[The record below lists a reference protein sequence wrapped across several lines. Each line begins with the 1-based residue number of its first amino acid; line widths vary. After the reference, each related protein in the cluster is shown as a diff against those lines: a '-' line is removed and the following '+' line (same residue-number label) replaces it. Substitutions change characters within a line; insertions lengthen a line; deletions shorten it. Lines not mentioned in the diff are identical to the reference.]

1 MTDMGAAQIC
11 LDDLVFALEAED
23 TARIVK
29 QNKPPGVPERARH
42 VFSVTIMRGEGI
54 LTKGLGKGADGF
66 VVVTDTQTGERLIK
80 TRTVLGQ
87 EDPRW

>member
-1 MTDMGAAQIC
+1 MYAAQGC
-11 LDDLVFALEAED
+11 LDDLVFALEADE

-29 QNKPPGVPERARH
+29 QHKLSGPADKNRH
-42 VFSVTIMRGEGI
+42 VFTVNILRGEGI
-54 LTKGLGKGADGF
+54 LTKGLTKAADGF
-66 VVVTDTQTGERLIK
+66 AVVTDRETGERLVK